1 MKSLQEGGRKE
12 LAALSN
18 RVLRA
23 FGMGR
28 INQGSFLVL
37 RDKIEELD
45 TLLLAV
51 EEDHPE
57 RREF

>member
-1 MKSLQEGGRKE
+1 MKSLQEGGRAE
-12 LAALSN
+12 LALLRKRAH
-18 RVLRA
+18 RA

-28 INQGSFLVL
+28 ISLGSFSKL

-45 TLLLAV
+45 TLLLEI